1 MENFRGNFGFA
12 VIKKWFS
19 KPESHREHEA
29 WVDPCRGD
37 LLLLTD
43 VKEDPVLDS
52 TRN

>member
-1 MENFRGNFGFA
+1 MFA
-12 VIKKWFS
+12 VIRKGFS
-19 KPESHREHEA
+19 KPEAHREHKA

-37 LLLLTD
+37 LLLLAD